1 MDTAEYEQ
9 QGFIKGVTVKTKS
22 TGYKVILVSSP
33 KLDIDN
39 KIKVWVAME
48 FDTHVRYL
56 AVVDDLELI

>member
-1 MDTAEYEQ
+1 MDTTDYEQ
-9 QGFIKGVTVKTKS
+9 QGFIKGATVKTKS

>member
-1 MDTAEYEQ
+1 MDTTEYEKR
-9 QGFIKGVTVKTKS
+9 GFIKGATAKTKS
-22 TGYKVILVSSP
+22 TGYVVILVSSP

-56 AVVDDLELI
+56 AVVDDLELV

>member
-1 MDTAEYEQ
+1 MDIAEYEQ